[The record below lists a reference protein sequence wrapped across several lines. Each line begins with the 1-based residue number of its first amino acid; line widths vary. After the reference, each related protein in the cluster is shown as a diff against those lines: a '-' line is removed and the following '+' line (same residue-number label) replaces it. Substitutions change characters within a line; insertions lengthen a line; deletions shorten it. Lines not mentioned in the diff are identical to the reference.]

1 MNNHNRLMVEDFGLQ
16 SAQGQSHS
24 VQILPV
30 SKTHAVILSS
40 PFPPQTGVVA
50 NTAIL
55 QNNFKVIL
63 P

>member
-1 MNNHNRLMVEDFGLQ
+1 MVEDFGLQ

-24 VQILPV
+24 VQIMPV